1 MRAQILKP
9 HAEEGH
15 RPVSKYE
22 VAPPARLECS
32 VFVLYTDPM
41 TDPLT
46 DRPRKGR
53 GAVGNPTGRFE
64 AALRVAEDDGWGSGD
79 EAPPPLRTTLGVDSA
94 KRIITRNQ
102 SPDVPFDRS
111 INPYKGCEHGC
122 VYCFARPTHAYLGH
136 SPGLDFESKL
146 YWKPDAPALLEA
158 ELRDPNYRAATL
170 ALGANT
176 DPYQPV
182 ERERKLTRQILE
194 VLAAYRHPVGIVT
207 KSNLVLRDLDILT
220 AMAKLGT
227 VRVAVSVTT
236 LDRALAR
243 RMEPRAPTPARRLEA
258 ISGLAA
264 SGVPVTVLAAPIV
277 PALNDHEIEAI
288 LAAAAGAGAG
298 AAGYVLL
305 RLPLEIKELFA
316 DWLEAHYPD
325 RARRVMSL
333 VRQTRGGKLYQTE
346 WGKRQTGDGAYAGQI
361 AARFEIACRR
371 LRLREGHPPIDES
384 RFRRPPRPGDQMEL
398 L

>member
-1 MRAQILKP
+1 
-9 HAEEGH
+9 
-15 RPVSKYE
+15 
-22 VAPPARLECS
+22 
-32 VFVLYTDPM
+32 M
-41 TDPLT
+41 TESLP
-46 DRPRKGR
+46 DRPRRGR

-64 AALRVAEDDGWGSGD
+64 AALRVAEDDGWGLGD
-79 EAPPPLRTTLGVDSA
+79 AEPPPLRTTLAVDSA
-94 KRIITRNQ
+94 RRIITRNQ

-158 ELRDPNYRAATL
+158 ELRDPKYRAATL

-182 ERERKLTRQILE
+182 ERERKLTRRILE
-194 VLAAYRHPVGIVT
+194 VLADYRHPVGIVT

-220 AMAKLGT
+220 AMAREGI
-227 VRVAVSVTT
+227 VRVAVSLTT
-236 LDRALAR
+236 LDRGLAR
-243 RMEPRAPTPARRLEA
+243 RMEPRAPTPSRRLEA

-277 PALNDHEIEAI
+277 PALNDHEIDAI
-288 LAAAAGAGAG
+288 LAAAAEAGAG

-305 RLPLEIKELFA
+305 RLPLEVKTLFA
-316 DWLEAHYPD
+316 DWLGTHYPD
-325 RARRVMSL
+325 RAKRVMSL
-333 VRQTRGGKLYQTE
+333 VRQTRGGQLYQSE
-346 WGKRQTGDGAYAGQI
+346 WGKRQTGDGAYAEQI
-361 AARFEIACRR
+361 ARRFEIACRR
-371 LRLREGHPPIDES
+371 HHLHHDHTPLDEG
-384 RFRRPPRPGDQMEL
+384 RFRRPPRAEDQMEL

>member
-1 MRAQILKP
+1 MTEPLK
-9 HAEEGH
+9 
-15 RPVSKYE
+15 
-22 VAPPARLECS
+22 
-32 VFVLYTDPM
+32 
-41 TDPLT
+41 
-46 DRPRKGR
+46 DRPRRGR

-64 AALRVAEDDGWGSGD
+64 AALRVAEDDGWGLGD
-79 EAPPPLRTTLGVDSA
+79 AEPPPLRTTLGVDSA
-94 KRIITRNQ
+94 RRIITRNQ

-122 VYCFARPTHAYLGH
+122 IYCFARPTHAYLGH

-158 ELRDPNYRAATL
+158 ELRDKKYRAATI

-182 ERERKLTRQILE
+182 ERERQLTRRILE
-194 VLAAYRHPVGIVT
+194 VLADYRHPVGIVT
-207 KSNLVLRDLDILT
+207 KSNLVLRDLDIL
-220 AMAKLGT
+220 APMAEQGL

-236 LDRALAR
+236 LDRSLAR

-258 ISGLAA
+258 VRELAA
-264 SGVPVTVLAAPIV
+264 AGVPVTVLNAPIV

-288 LAAAAGAGAG
+288 LEAGAEAGAG

-305 RLPLEIKELFA
+305 RLPLEIAELFQA
-316 DWLEAHYPD
+316 WLAAHYPD
-325 RARRVMSL
+325 RAKRVMSL
-333 VRQTRGGKLYQTE
+333 VRQTRGGRLYQTE
-346 WGKRQTGDGAYAGQI
+346 WGKRQSGTGAYAEQI
-361 AARFEIACRR
+361 AKRFEMACRR
-371 LRLREGHPPIDES
+371 YGLAEGHPPVDET
-384 RFRRPPRPGDQMEL
+384 RFRRPPRAGDQLSL

>member
-1 MRAQILKP
+1 
-9 HAEEGH
+9 
-15 RPVSKYE
+15 
-22 VAPPARLECS
+22 
-32 VFVLYTDPM
+32 M
-41 TDPLT
+41 TEPLP
-46 DRPRKGR
+46 DRTRKGR

-64 AALRVAEDDGWGSGD
+64 AALRIAEDDGWGLAD
-79 EAPPPLRTTLGVDSA
+79 AAPPPLRTTLGVDSA
-94 KRIITRNQ
+94 RKIITRNQ

-136 SPGLDFESKL
+136 SPGLDFESRL

-158 ELRDPNYRAATL
+158 ELRDPKYRAATL

-182 ERERKLTRQILE
+182 ERERKLTRRILE
-194 VLAAYRHPVGIVT
+194 VLADYRHPVGIVT
-207 KSNLVLRDLDILT
+207 KSNLVLRDLDIL
-220 AMAKLGT
+220 APMAERGI

-236 LDRALAR
+236 LDRTLAR
-243 RMEPRAPTPARRLEA
+243 RMEPRAPTPSRRLDA
-258 ISGLAA
+258 IRGLAA
-264 SGVPVTVLAAPIV
+264 AGVPVTVLNAPII
-277 PALNDHEIEAI
+277 PALNDHEIEDV
-288 LAAAAGAGAG
+288 LAAAAAAGAG

-325 RARRVMSL
+325 RAKRVMSL
-333 VRQTRGGKLYQTE
+333 VRQTRGGQLYQAE
-346 WGKRQTGDGAYAGQI
+346 WGRRQTGTGAYAEQI
-361 AARFEIACRR
+361 ARRLEIACKRHG
-371 LRLREGHPPIDES
+371 LHDGHPPVDET
-384 RFRRPPRPGDQMEL
+384 RFRRPPRTGDQMSL

>member
-1 MRAQILKP
+1 MFVPYTRAMT
-9 HAEEGH
+9 E
-15 RPVSKYE
+15 PV
-22 VAPPARLECS
+22 P
-32 VFVLYTDPM
+32 
-41 TDPLT
+41 
-46 DRPRKGR
+46 DRKRKGR

-64 AALRVAEDDGWGSGD
+64 TALRVAEDDGWGLAD
-79 EAPPPLRTTLGVDSA
+79 AEPPPLRTTLGIDSA

-158 ELRDPNYRAATL
+158 ELRDRNYRAATL

-182 ERERKLTRQILE
+182 ERERKLTRRILE
-194 VLAAYRHPVGIVT
+194 VLADYRHPVGIVT
-207 KSNLVLRDLDILT
+207 KSNLVLRDLDILS
-220 AMAKLGT
+220 AMAERGI

-236 LDRALAR
+236 LDRTLAR
-243 RMEPRAPTPARRLEA
+243 RMEPRAPTPEKRLEA
-258 ISGLAA
+258 INGLAEA
-264 SGVPVTVLAAPIV
+264 GVPVTVLNAPIL
-277 PALNDHEIEAI
+277 PALNDHEIEAV
-288 LAAAAGAGAG
+288 LESAAAAGAG

-316 DWLEAHYPD
+316 EWLEAHYPD
-325 RARRVMSL
+325 RAKRVMSL

-346 WGKRQTGDGAYAGQI
+346 WGRRQTGTGAYAGQI
-361 AARFEIACRR
+361 AKRFEIACKRHG
-371 LRLREGHPPIDES
+371 LHDGHPPVDET
-384 RFRRPPRPGDQMEL
+384 RFRRPPRAGDQMSL